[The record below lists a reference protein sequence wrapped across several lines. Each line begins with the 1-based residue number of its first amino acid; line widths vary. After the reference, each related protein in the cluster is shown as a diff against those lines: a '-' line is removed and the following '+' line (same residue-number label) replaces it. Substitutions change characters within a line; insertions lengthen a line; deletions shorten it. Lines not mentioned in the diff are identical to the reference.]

1 MNKIILSIAAF
12 LTLAFNAKAQDE
24 AIFNH
29 YIVNPMI
36 INPAYAGFEGD
47 KIQLFGHY
55 RSQWAGN
62 SAGNFNFN
70 PTTYSVTA
78 SLPIN
83 EKVGLGGMILS
94 DKVGMTN
101 RLRGQLNYAYRVSTK
116 NYKIGFGFSTEIHSL
131 SLNNEIFKDPL
142 INPNDPTIL
151 ARAKGETIFDASV
164 GVAGLIDNKFLFS
177 VSAPNLIRARG
188 VGSATPTSGTSQ
200 STFFKQ
206 YILMAGYRFQ
216 SGQIKFEPSLS
227 VRKVLETPFYVEA
240 NIKMSALEDKL
251 IAAIT
256 ARPGKTG
263 QLGLML
269 GTKFDKVQLMY
280 SFQYSTSEL
289 SSYSGSS
296 HEVTFGIEFEKGNK
310 KITRGKRYRN

>member
-12 LTLAFNAKAQDE
+12 LTLAFNVKAQDE

-29 YIVNPMI
+29 YIINPMI

-70 PTTYSVTA
+70 PTTYNVTA

-83 EKVGLGGMILS
+83 EKVGLGGMLLS

-101 RLRGQLNYAYRVSTK
+101 RLRGQLNYAYKISSK
-116 NYKIGFGFSTEIHSL
+116 KYKVGFGFSTEIHSL
-131 SLNNEIFKDPL
+131 SLNNDIFKDPL
-142 INPNDPTIL
+142 INPNDPTII

-177 VSAPNLIRARG
+177 VSAPNLIRARN
-188 VGSATPTSGTSQ
+188 VGSNVPIGTPPP
-200 STFFKQ
+200 STFLKQ
-206 YILMAGYRFQ
+206 YIVMAGYRFQ
-216 SGQIKFEPSLS
+216 TGPVKFEPSLS

-251 IAAIT
+251 IAAVT

-263 QLGLML
+263 QFGLLL
-269 GTKFDKVQLMY
+269 GTKFDKIQLMY

>member
-12 LTLAFNAKAQDE
+12 LTLSLTVKAQDE

-29 YIVNPMI
+29 YIINPMI

-70 PTTYSVTA
+70 PTTYNVTA

-83 EKVGLGGMILS
+83 EKVGLGGMLIS
-94 DKVGMTN
+94 DKVGVTN
-101 RLRGQLNYAYRVSTK
+101 RLRGQLNYAYRISTK
-116 NYKIGFGFSTEIHSL
+116 KYKVGFGFSTEIHSL
-131 SLNNEIFKDPL
+131 SLNNAVFDDPL
-142 INPNDPTIL
+142 TNPNDPTVL

-164 GVAGLIDNKFLFS
+164 GIAGLIDNKFLFS
-177 VSAPNLIRARG
+177 VSAPNLIRARN
-188 VGSATPTSGTSQ
+188 VGSATPTTGTTQ

-216 SGQIKFEPSLS
+216 TGQIKFEPSLS
-227 VRKVLETPFYVEA
+227 VRKVLETPFYVEG

-263 QLGLML
+263 QFGLML

>member
-12 LTLAFNAKAQDE
+12 IALSFNAKAQDE

-36 INPAYAGFEGD
+36 INPAYAGFEAD

-62 SAGNFNFN
+62 TGTSFNFN
-70 PTTYSVTA
+70 PTTYNITA

-83 EKVGLGGMILS
+83 EKVGIGGMLIS
-94 DKVGMTN
+94 DKVGVTN
-101 RLRGQLNYAYRVSTK
+101 RLRGQLNYAYRLNAK
-116 NYKIGFGFSTEIHSL
+116 KYKIGFGFSTEIHSL
-131 SLNNEIFKDPL
+131 SLNNAVFESPTTVQGDPV
-142 INPNDPTIL
+142 IM
-151 ARAKGETIFDASV
+151 ARTKGETIFDASV
-164 GVAGLIDNKFLFS
+164 GIAGLIDNKFVFS

-188 VGSATPTSGTSQ
+188 VGSATTPGTTQ
-200 STFFKQ
+200 STFLKQ
-206 YILMAGYRFQ
+206 YIVMAGYRFKT
-216 SGQIKFEPSLS
+216 GQINFEPSLS

-240 NIKMSALEDKL
+240 NMKMSVLEDKL
-251 IAAIT
+251 IAAVT

-269 GTKFDKVQLMY
+269 GTKFDKIQLMY
-280 SFQYSTSEL
+280 SFQYSTSEI

-296 HEVTFGIEFEKGNK
+296 HEVTFGIEFEKGSK

>member
-1 MNKIILSIAAF
+1 MNKLVLSIAAF
-12 LTLAFNAKAQDE
+12 LTLAVNVKAQDE

-29 YIVNPMI
+29 YIINPMI

-62 SAGNFNFN
+62 SAANFTFN
-70 PTTYSVTA
+70 PTTYNVTA

-83 EKVGLGGMILS
+83 EKVGLGGMLLS
-94 DKVGMTN
+94 DKVGVTN

-116 NYKIGFGFSTEIHSL
+116 NYKIGFGFSTEIHTLSL
-131 SLNNEIFKDPL
+131 SNAVFNDPL
-142 INPNDPTIL
+142 TNPNDPTVL

-164 GVAGLIDNKFLFS
+164 GVAGLINNKFLFS

-188 VGSATPTSGTSQ
+188 VGSATPTTGTTK
-200 STFFKQ
+200 STLFKQ
-206 YILMAGYRFQ
+206 YILMAGYRVQ
-216 SGQIKFEPSLS
+216 SGQVKFEPSLS

-240 NIKMSALEDKL
+240 NVKMSALEERL
-251 IAAIT
+251 IAAVT

-263 QLGLML
+263 QFGLML
-269 GTKFDKVQLMY
+269 GTKFDKVQVMY
-280 SFQYSTSEL
+280 SYQHSTSEI

-296 HEVTFGIEFEKGNK
+296 HEVTFGIEFEKSNK
-310 KITRGKRYRN
+310 KIQRGKRYRN

>member
-12 LTLAFNAKAQDE
+12 LTLAFNVKAQDE

-29 YIVNPMI
+29 YIINPMI

-62 SAGNFNFN
+62 SASNFSFN
-70 PTTYSVTA
+70 PTTYNVTA

-83 EKVGLGGMILS
+83 EKVGLGGMLLS

-101 RLRGQLNYAYRVSTK
+101 RLRGQLNYAYRVTSK
-116 NYKIGFGFSTEIHSL
+116 RYKIGFGFSTEIHSL
-131 SLNNEIFKDPL
+131 SLNNAVFNDPL
-142 INPNDPTIL
+142 TNPNDPTIL

-164 GVAGLIDNKFLFS
+164 GIAGLIDNKFLFS

-188 VGSATPTSGTSQ
+188 VGSAATPTPGQ
-200 STFFKQ
+200 STFLKQ
-206 YILMAGYRFQ
+206 YIVMAGYRFQ

-240 NIKMSALEDKL
+240 NIKMSALEERL
-251 IAAIT
+251 IAAVT

-263 QLGLML
+263 QFGLML

-280 SFQYSTSEL
+280 SFQYSTAEL

-310 KITRGKRYRN
+310 KIQRGKRYRN

>member
-12 LTLAFNAKAQDE
+12 FTLAFNAKAQDE

-29 YIVNPMI
+29 YIINPMI

-70 PTTYSVTA
+70 PTTYNVTA

-83 EKVGLGGMILS
+83 EKVGLGGMLIS
-94 DKVGMTN
+94 DRVGVTN

-116 NYKIGFGFSTEIHSL
+116 KYKVGFGFSTEIHSL
-131 SLNNEIFKDPL
+131 GLNNSVFDDPR

-164 GVAGLIDNKFLFS
+164 GIAGLIDNKFLFS

-188 VGSATPTSGTSQ
+188 VGSATPTTGPKE

-206 YILMAGYRFQ
+206 YILMTGYRFQ
-216 SGQIKFEPSLS
+216 TGQIKFEPSLS

-240 NIKMSALEDKL
+240 NVKMSALEDKL

>member
-12 LTLAFNAKAQDE
+12 LTLVVNVKAQDE

-29 YIVNPMI
+29 YIINPMI

-62 SAGNFNFN
+62 SGSTFNFN
-70 PTTYSVTA
+70 PTTFNVTA

-83 EKVGLGGMILS
+83 EKVGLGGMLLS

-116 NYKIGFGFSTEIHSL
+116 KYKIGFGFSTEIHSL
-131 SLNNEIFKDPL
+131 SLNNAVFDDPK

-164 GVAGLIDNKFLFS
+164 GVAGLIDNKFVFS

-188 VGSATPTSGTSQ
+188 VGSATTPGASP
-200 STFFKQ
+200 STFLKQ
-206 YILMAGYRFQ
+206 YILLAGYRFQ
-216 SGQIKFEPSLS
+216 TGQVKFEPSLS

-263 QLGLML
+263 QFGLML

-289 SSYSGSS
+289 SNYSGSS

-310 KITRGKRYRN
+310 KIQRGKRYRN